1 MFTIVSDNIEVLQ
14 ESPTQGPRP
23 TRGPKPRPGSTY
35 VTPPKGTMTIVD
47 FSPQPLASTLANQ
60 LNQRL
65 GAESK
70 STGLLCNAGS
80 RVASKPLI
88 GITSSCTTTAKAGG
102 THCMRASVRVR
113 VVRVRARLMMLAETK
128 CISGEPKASMAASV
142 ANLTTSFQ
150 KDQAFGCNARVAHA
164 GATASAL
171 AWSAQ
176 LQQRRS
182 KTSHA
187 QCV

>member
-14 ESPTQGPRP
+14 ESPTPGPRP
-23 TRGPKPRPGSTY
+23 TRGRPKPRPGSTY
-35 VTPPKGTMTIVD
+35 VTSPEGTMSIVD
-47 FSPQPLASTLANQ
+47 FSAQLASTLANQ

-102 THCMRASVRVR
+102 TNCMRASVRVR
-113 VVRVRARLMMLAETK
+113 VVQVRAQLMMLAEMR
-128 CISGEPKASMAASV
+128 CMSGE
-142 ANLTTSFQ
+142 L
-150 KDQAFGCNARVAHA
+150 
-164 GATASAL
+164 
-171 AWSAQ
+171 
-176 LQQRRS
+176 
-182 KTSHA
+182 
-187 QCV
+187 

>member
-23 TRGPKPRPGSTY
+23 TRGRPKPRPGSTY

-113 VVRVRARLMMLAETK
+113 VVRVRARLMMPAEMR
-128 CISGEPKASMAASV
+128 CMRGE
-142 ANLTTSFQ
+142 L
-150 KDQAFGCNARVAHA
+150 
-164 GATASAL
+164 
-171 AWSAQ
+171 
-176 LQQRRS
+176 
-182 KTSHA
+182 
-187 QCV
+187 

>member
-1 MFTIVSDNIEVLQ
+1 MIRRTCLSSISFWLRDSCLVLSGFLQVWPPATAVAAKPKPKTAPAAPADMFTIVSDNIEVLQ
-14 ESPTQGPRP
+14 ESPTPGPRP
-23 TRGPKPRPGSTY
+23 TRGRPKSRPGSNY
-35 VTPPKGTMTIVD
+35 VTPPEGTMTIVD

-113 VVRVRARLMMLAETK
+113 VVRVRARLMMLAEMR
-128 CISGEPKASMAASV
+128 CMSGE
-142 ANLTTSFQ
+142 L
-150 KDQAFGCNARVAHA
+150 
-164 GATASAL
+164 
-171 AWSAQ
+171 
-176 LQQRRS
+176 
-182 KTSHA
+182 
-187 QCV
+187 